1 MGQAIVRQQQTVQL
15 PDEYV
20 GILYCVHRTSGE
32 IDKDH
37 ECSTILHSERSNTS
51 HFNCGHLGIDRWMYW
66 VSNHAIKRK
75 GSWRVYLQT
84 NSEKKHVC
92 GWRQIDRFWPLELDE
107 QENKIT
113 EWRSKL
119 IETLEQLEIERKKK
133 YPDSDQ
139 EETNQ

>member
-15 PDEYV
+15 PDEYL

-37 ECSTILHSERSNTS
+37 MSCKEPHRQMKDLGNFTCRSIYDDQ
-51 HFNCGHLGIDRWMYW
+51 FEWAA
-66 VSNHAIKRK
+66 NHAIKRK

-84 NSEKKHVC
+84 NSEDKHIC

>member
-37 ECSTILHSERSNTS
+37 MSCKEPHRQMKDLGNFTCRSIYDDQ
-51 HFNCGHLGIDRWMYW
+51 FEWAA
-66 VSNHAIKRK
+66 NHAIKRK
-75 GSWRVYLQT
+75 GSWRVYVQS
-84 NSEKKHVC
+84 NSEDKHVC
-92 GWRQIDRFWPLELDE
+92 GWRPINTFWPLELDD

-119 IETLEQLEIERKKK
+119 IETLEELELERKKK